1 MHKAM
6 LRCGIFGMLL
16 CRNVGSHWGLLRY
29 IKRQNKV
36 TGRNAKI
43 NREFIMAYN
52 STISQTNVPTI
63 KAPFAVIGGFFAA
76 IWNGLIA
83 AGANSGRMRQVTFLQ
98 SKTDEELAAMGIKR
112 DDIVHHVFRDTYY
125 V

>member
-52 STISQTNVPTI
+52 STISQSNVPTI

-76 IWNGLIA
+76 IWNGLSGCEFGPDASGDIPA
-83 AGANSGRMRQVTFLQ
+83 VQDRRRAG
-98 SKTDEELAAMGIKR
+98 R
-112 DDIVHHVFRDTYY
+112 DGYQA
-125 V
+125 